1 MRGHNYAFRR
11 EHYFVERLF
20 NGFDYGHA
28 TAYEALTTGGRDLAR
43 LEGPLF
49 DYIMRVND
57 DPPDLQ
63 PAEEATAGRAT
74 ATS

>member
-28 TAYEALTTGGRDLAR
+28 TAYEALVKRKDDIAYI
-43 LEGPLF
+43 EGELF